1 MSLLKRLKILENNN
15 YIPIIGNGI
24 KTNTIAK
31 NADAGWPLGIDQ
43 LSNSNLIIADYTFNL
58 IWEINKSGKLNVI
71 AGTGMQGYSGDN
83 ELAINAELNGPHDLV
98 VDDNDNIYF
107 SDLGNQVYRMIDY
120 KTKIIT
126 TIAGNGMLGRKGDG
140 ELAINAEMDCYCG
153 IAISEEG
160 DIYIS
165 SEWSNNIR
173 KIDKKSGVISLFAG
187 YLSKHNSTNVNQYK
201 PIVAEKLSLGGYSGD
216 GGPKEIAA
224 FNHPEHLAFD
234 SNQDLYICDNS
245 NDRIRKIDMK
255 TGIVSTIFGNGDKA
269 SNGDGG
275 LAVNASTLMPDAL
288 CIDDK
293 DNIYVGEKYGFRIR
307 KIDSETGI
315 VSTVA
320 GNGNPG
326 YGGENV
332 LATETECNSIEVG
345 LHIRDNNILYSDCS
359 GRVRQIDSKGYVSTI
374 FGGTSI
380 HDKEDSLNAFLA
392 SPFGI
397 SISNNGDIYI
407 ADTWNQRIRKINS
420 SDNTIETIAGTG
432 ARAYGG
438 DGGLA
443 TNAHLGNPYGV
454 SVNSKNEVYISDTRH
469 SHIRRIDLNG
479 IIHNVA
485 GSAFSWDK
493 GDGGPS
499 ISSNIVHSRSIIHD
513 SNDNIYFGDSGIGKI
528 RKIDFKTGIINTYA
542 GIGISGYSGDNKL
555 AVNCKLVS
563 PVDLAFDNLG
573 NLYFAD
579 EGAHVIRKIDNKTG
593 IITTVAGNGDKGFS
607 KDGTK
612 AIDSYL
618 DSPSGIDVSEN
629 GTIYFSDTNNKLI
642 RKINEEGKI
651 ESIFGINTRKS
662 KFEDRYDTNQYNK
675 MILPRNLK
683 FYNKKILL
691 VSDHFNHQI
700 LAISIK

>member
-1 MSLLKRLKILENNN
+1 MKLSTRLDFLKTNK
-15 YIPIIGNGI
+15 YITLVGNGI
-24 KTNTIAK
+24 KTNIIAK

-43 LSNSNLIIADYTFNL
+43 LSNNNLIIADYTFNL
-58 IWEINKSGKLNVI
+58 IWEINQSGKVNVI

-98 VDDNDNIYF
+98 VDNNDNIYF
-107 SDLGNQVYRMIDY
+107 SDLGNQVYRMINY

-126 TIAGNGMLGRKGDG
+126 TIAGNGIVGRKGDG
-140 ELAINAEMDCYCG
+140 GLAVDSEMDCYCG
-153 IAISEEG
+153 IAISNDG

-173 KIDKKSGVISLFAG
+173 KIDKNTGIISLFAG
-187 YLSKHNSTNVNQYK
+187 YFSEHNSSNINPYK
-201 PIVAEKLSLGGYSGD
+201 PIIADKLSLGGYSGD

-255 TGIVSTIFGNGDKA
+255 TGIVSTIFGNGDKS

-275 LAVNASTLMPDAL
+275 LAINASTLMPDAL
-288 CIDDK
+288 CIDEE
-293 DNIYVGEKYGFRIR
+293 DNIYIGEKYGFRIR
-307 KIDSETGI
+307 KIDSKTGI

-326 YGGENV
+326 YGEENV
-332 LATETECNSIEVG
+332 LATKTECNSIEVG
-345 LHIRDNNILYSDCS
+345 IHINNKQIYFSDCS
-359 GRVRQIDSKGYVSTI
+359 GRVRNIDSKGYVSTI

-380 HDKEDSLNAFLA
+380 HDNEDSLNAYLA

-397 SISNNGDIYI
+397 SKSNNGDIYI

-443 TNAHLGNPYGV
+443 INAHLGNPYGV
-454 SVNSKNEVYISDTRH
+454 SLNSKNEVYISDTRH
-469 SHIRRIDLNG
+469 SHIRMIDLDG
-479 IIHNVA
+479 YIHNVA
-485 GSAFSWDK
+485 GSAFPWDK

-499 ISSNIVHSRSIIHD
+499 ISSNLVHSRSIIHD
-513 SNDNIYFGDSGIGKI
+513 KNDNIYFGDSGVGKI
-528 RKIDFKTGIINTYA
+528 RKIEYKTGIITTYA
-542 GIGISGYSGDNKL
+542 GIGVTGYSGDNDL
-555 AVNCKLVS
+555 AINCKLVS
-563 PVDLAFDNLG
+563 PVDLAFDSLG
-573 NLYFAD
+573 NLYFVD
-579 EGAHVIRKIDNKTG
+579 EAAHVIRKIDYKTG
-593 IITTVAGNGDKGFS
+593 IIITIAGNGNKGFS
-607 KDGTK
+607 PDGTK
-612 AIDSYL
+612 AINSYL
-618 DSPSGIDVSEN
+618 DSPSGIDVSSN
-629 GTIYFSDTNNKLI
+629 GEIYFSDTNNKLI
-642 RKINEEGKI
+642 RKIDLYGNI
-651 ESIFGINTRKS
+651 QTIFGINKRKA
-662 KFEDRYDTNQYNK
+662 KFEDRYDTNSNNK
-675 MILPRNLK
+675 IILPRNLK
-683 FYNKKILL
+683 FYTDNILL